1 MEPLVVEYTDPL
13 YYENHRQEA
22 NKDAATP
29 APLVPSTELRVR
41 VAIHYPSSP
50 SVPYILHMG
59 NLPDTVTASDL
70 FEILSHYGS
79 VTGVNMSHF
88 LTPTGNQI
96 DAEVHITGP
105 PEFQNAASS
114 HILAWSQSGMHL

>member
-1 MEPLVVEYTDPL
+1 MVEYTDPL
-13 YYENHRQEA
+13 YFENHRQDASQE
-22 NKDAATP
+22 AATP
-29 APLVPSTELRVR
+29 PPSFPSTELRVR

-79 VTGVNMSHF
+79 VTGVNVSHF
-88 LTPTGNQI
+88 LTPTGIQI
-96 DAEVHITGP
+96 DAVVHITGP
-105 PEFQNAASS
+105 PEFQNAALS
-114 HILAWSQSGMHL
+114 HISAWSHSEMYY